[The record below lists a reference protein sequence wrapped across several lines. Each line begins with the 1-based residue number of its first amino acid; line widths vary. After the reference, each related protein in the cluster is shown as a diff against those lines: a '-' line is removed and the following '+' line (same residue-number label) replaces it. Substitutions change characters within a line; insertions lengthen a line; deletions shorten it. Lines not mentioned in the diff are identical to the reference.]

1 MAHRILVAVPD
12 RNITEPLRRRLEAE
26 GHNVIAVRDGDLA
39 WELIQMQKPT
49 LAVLEATLPGLS
61 GLEVVHR
68 VRAHV
73 QLATLPVIL
82 IGSPATEDE
91 KIRLLASV
99 VDDYVV
105 KPVSIPILVARVR
118 ALLRRVAPE
127 QPCTWKIQGG
137 EL

>member
-1 MAHRILVAVPD
+1 MAHRILVAVSD
-12 RNITEPLRRRLEAE
+12 RNTIELLRCHLEAD
-26 GHNVIAVRDGDLA
+26 GYDVIIAPDGNIA
-39 WELIQMQKPT
+39 WALIQMHRPT

-61 GLEVVHR
+61 GLEIVHR

-105 KPVSIPILVARVR
+105 KPVSIPVLVARVR
-118 ALLRRVAPE
+118 ALLRRVLLD
-127 QPCTWKIQGG
+127 QPCAWSR
-137 EL
+137 

>member
-1 MAHRILVAVPD
+1 MAHQILVAVSD
-12 RNITEPLRRRLEAE
+12 RNTTELLRYHLEAD
-26 GHNVIAVRDGDLA
+26 GYGVIIAPDGNIA
-39 WELIQMQKPT
+39 WALIQTHRPT

-82 IGSPATEDE
+82 IGRPATEDE

-99 VDDYVV
+99 ADDYVV
-105 KPVSIPILVARVR
+105 KPVSIPVLAARVR
-118 ALLRRVAPE
+118 ALLRRVLLD
-127 QPCTWKIQGG
+127 QPYAWSR
-137 EL
+137 